1 MRAVE
6 LEKRI
11 HALESAQIP
20 ADMSRF
26 LIWSSRPDDPD
37 YVDGP
42 ALVDDAA
49 TCRSYEVADNAELV
63 ALINRL
69 SLDGIRW
76 PLANRPVSFS
86 KSMHGR
92 KR

>member
-6 LEKRI
+6 LEKRLKR
-11 HALESAQIP
+11 LEAAKVP
-20 ADMSRF
+20 TDMSRF
-26 LIWSSRPDDPD
+26 LVWALRPDDPE

-42 ALVDDAA
+42 LLVDDAA
-49 TCRSYEVADNAELV
+49 TCRSHEVANQSELV
-63 ALINRL
+63 ALLAKL
-69 SLDGIRW
+69 SADGSRW